1 MRYLI
6 ISFFVLFNIYSYAG
20 VLANKSRIIFDS
32 NQEPQTL
39 LIANTNE
46 YPIVVQTWVDN
57 GNGSPL
63 SVVPVIVTPSTFR
76 LEPKQTQVLK
86 LYNLNEQDIKSELVY
101 WLNLYEIPPKDTNIV
116 NSHIPKVDLAMN
128 TQHKIFIRP
137 SHLGSFPSDIEK
149 YLTFIITQEDGQSIL
164 QVKNSSNFHISF
176 TEIYLSSKK
185 NKDCINSVKHEMD
198 MMLKP
203 NQTKDYTLEDNISK
217 NNFNVVTYL
226 LIDDSGG
233 IIKKSNMTQ

>member
-101 WLNLYEIPPKDTNIV
+101 WLNLYEIPPKDTNIA

-128 TQHKIFIRP
+128 TQHKIFISLLR
-137 SHLGSFPSDIEK
+137 
-149 YLTFIITQEDGQSIL
+149 QEAL
-164 QVKNSSNFHISF
+164 P
-176 TEIYLSSKK
+176 
-185 NKDCINSVKHEMD
+185 
-198 MMLKP
+198 MLR
-203 NQTKDYTLEDNISK
+203 
-217 NNFNVVTYL
+217 V
-226 LIDDSGG
+226 
-233 IIKKSNMTQ
+233 

>member
-6 ISFFVLFNIYSYAG
+6 ISFFALFNIYSYAG

-63 SVVPVIVTPSTFR
+63 SVVPIIVTPSTFR

-101 WLNLYEIPPKDTNIV
+101 WLNLYEIPPKDTNIA

-137 SHLGSFPSDIEK
+137 SHLGAFPSDIEK
-149 YLTFIITQEDGQSIL
+149 YLTFKVIQEDGQSIL
-164 QVKNSSNFHISF
+164 QVKNASNFHISF
-176 TEIYLSSKK
+176 TEICLSSKE
-185 NKDCINSVKHEMD
+185 NKDCNNSVKQEMD

-203 NQTKDYTLEDNISK
+203 TDTRNYMLEYTTSK
-217 NNFNVVTYL
+217 MSFSKVTYL
-226 LIDDSGG
+226 LIDDSGR
-233 IIKKSNMTQ
+233 IIKKIENI